1 MKLKLGLDEDQSIQF
16 SIGGGTI
23 KIDVPKNDNERYF
36 VKAEQ
41 LWDSYA
47 PDSAS
52 LSVPLGIDRNGDLV
66 IINFSDSDSPHLL
79 VGGTT
84 GSGKSEAIHTI
95 LCGFYNYYCKDQIEL
110 LLVDPKGTEMEMY
123 RDTAFVNEPIA
134 MFEEDALDLLK
145 KAVDEMQN
153 RFVKFKALTQA
164 REKIPI
170 KDLATYN
177 EISDEKLPWIVLVI
191 DEYADITSDKQF
203 KKEFEAD
210 VRRIA
215 QKGRSAGIHL
225 IVATQKPSAEVIST
239 VLRSTCQHR

>member
-1 MKLKLGLDEDQSIQF
+1 
-16 SIGGGTI
+16 
-23 KIDVPKNDNERYF
+23 
-36 VKAEQ
+36 
-41 LWDSYA
+41 
-47 PDSAS
+47 
-52 LSVPLGIDRNGDLV
+52 
-66 IINFSDSDSPHLL
+66 
-79 VGGTT
+79 
-84 GSGKSEAIHTI
+84 
-95 LCGFYNYYCKDQIEL
+95 
-110 LLVDPKGTEMEMY
+110 MEMY

-153 RFVKFKALTQA
+153 RFVKFKALT
-164 REKIPI
+164 REKNIHF

-239 VLRSTCQHR
+239 VLRSNLPAQIALRVKTHNDSSIIIEETGAED